1 MVGGVDGAPRDPE
14 YVEALG
20 RAVYN
25 FAYLEWAIVN
35 IIERLEPGYV
45 YEYLSQKKTAGKV
58 AYDLDKAIRRAKG
71 HAAEAALTALHKKF
85 VGLRDRRDKLLHAN
99 PMAAPDGAPQL
110 RYQARDIAWDL
121 DTVLKAATK
130 FSEAANT
137 AVHLY
142 YEL

>member
-35 IIERLEPGYV
+35 IIERLEPGYPQ
-45 YEYLSQKKTAGKV
+45 E
-58 AYDLDKAIRRAKG
+58 IRSSKG
-71 HAAEAALTALHKKF
+71 PP
-85 VGLRDRRDKLLHAN
+85 DKLLHAK
-99 PMAAPDGAPQL
+99 PMAAPDGALQL

-130 FSEAANT
+130 FSEAANA

-142 YEL
+142 YEALSK